1 MSFHTR
7 KFIAEIEYGR
17 LIQISPDKLPC
28 RKTVVSLIRGGE
40 LTPWAGTPNF
50 AAGRLA
56 NEVQGGQPDGM
67 TTPVCPSYAGY
78 RFPAEVISHAVR
90 LYFRFPLNSRM
101 VEEILVARDTTR
113 FLIGARC
120 LWGQR
125 NVLLTV
131 RALAKVAAG
140 AVRMG

>member
-40 LTPWAGTPNF
+40 LTPWAGTLNF

-101 VEEILVARDTTR
+101 VEEMLAARGIIVTYESVR
-113 FLIGARC
+113 QWALKF
-120 LWGQR
+120 GQDFANR
-125 NVLLTV
+125 IQRQLPC
-131 RALAKVAAG
+131 AG
-140 AVRMG
+140 DK

>member
-7 KFIAEIEYGR
+7 KFTAEIENSR
-17 LIQISPDKLPC
+17 LIQISPDKLPSK
-28 RKTVVSLIRGGE
+28 KTVVPLIRGGE
-40 LTPWAGTPNF
+40 RVT
-50 AAGRLA
+50 
-56 NEVQGGQPDGM
+56 DGM

-101 VEEILVARDTTR
+101 VEEMLAARDTTR

-125 NVLLTV
+125 NALLTM

-140 AVRMG
+140 AVHMGERICRKS